1 MSDELGNLMGGER
14 RRGHVRNAYPC
25 GHKTESSETI
35 DLKAF
40 GQSRITFVIDAQ
52 SVHQELQRKEARR
65 QAAFRRAQGS
75 VICGRSPSCSRSGS

>member
-1 MSDELGNLMGGER
+1 MSDDLGKVMGGER

-35 DLKAF
+35 DLKVF
-40 GQSRITFVIDAQ
+40 GQRRITIVLDAQ
-52 SVHQELQRKEARR
+52 SVQQELQREEARR

-75 VICGRSPSCSRSGS
+75 VICRRSPSGSGS